1 MKNKRKNKHS
11 IKKTLLAGMIGLT
24 AAVSVLCGVTNS
36 LLLYRESVGNME
48 TRMKENAAAYNHS
61 VQNAIATYK
70 QAIETVAADQRITDP
85 SKTKD
90 ERNSAMGE
98 LAKKYGFETVAVSD
112 ANGNTSDG
120 ANISKRVYFKRSIA
134 GKTYVSSPFMS
145 STTKKTVLAVSAK
158 ILSNNYEGVVVAT
171 LASDTFSKMVR
182 DVSIGQSGYGFI
194 SDSVGTIVAHKNQS
208 IVSALT
214 NYITLAKK
222 DSSLAGA
229 ASILE
234 DMKTKESGLRSV
246 DFNGDNLEVCYE
258 KVPDTDGWS
267 IGVAAKTSEMLGSFY
282 QSIGFTAAL
291 MVVFIL
297 LAVFIAFRIAKPIA
311 DPIASLVGRIEKLS
325 DGDLYSEVPQINSS
339 NEIGT
344 LSKTFT
350 KTVDTLKNYV
360 GEISDV
366 LSALQKGDCTAE
378 TKQDYRGD
386 FLTIKVSLQGII
398 DNLNNIFS
406 RVRTSAE
413 QVSGGAEQ
421 VSNAAQGLSQGATE
435 QASSIEELSASI
447 TEVNTKI
454 GQNAANASSADELS
468 KEMSERMDYGGQQVY
483 HMISAMDEISDS
495 SEKIQKIIKT
505 IQDIAFQTNIL
516 SLNAAVEAAR
526 AGEAG
531 KGFAVVAD
539 EVRNLANKSAEAAKD
554 TSELIE
560 TSLAT
565 VKKGGE
571 TADETKKSFQAV
583 LESSEKIKKLIG
595 DISSDSNE
603 QAASVG
609 QITQGVEQIS
619 EVVQTNSATSEEC
632 AAASEELSSQARVMK
647 DTLAFLKLK

>member
-1 MKNKRKNKHS
+1 
-11 IKKTLLAGMIGLT
+11 MIGLT
-24 AAVSVLCGVTNS
+24 AAVSILYGLTNS
-36 LLLYRESVGNME
+36 ILLYREAVGNME
-48 TRMKENAAAYNHS
+48 TRMKENATAYNHS
-61 VQNAIATYK
+61 VQNAIATYS

-90 ERNSAMGE
+90 EQNSAMDE

-120 ANISKRVYFKRSIA
+120 ANISKRVYFKRSIT
-134 GKTYVSSPFMS
+134 GKTYISSPFVS
-145 STTKKTVLAVSAK
+145 STTHKTVLAVSAK
-158 ILSNNYEGVVVAT
+158 ISSNNYDGIVVAT

-222 DSSLAGA
+222 NSSLAGA
-229 ASILE
+229 ASILQ

-246 DFNGDNLEVCYE
+246 NFNGDHLEVCYE
-258 KVPDTDGWS
+258 KIPGTDGWS

-282 QSIGFTAAL
+282 QSIGFTVAL

-297 LAVFIAFRIAKPIA
+297 LAIFVAFRVAKPIA
-311 DPIASLVGRIEKLS
+311 DPIAGLVARIEKLS
-325 DGDLYSEVPQINSS
+325 EGDLHSEVPQFNSS

-366 LSALQKGDCTAE
+366 LSALQKGDCTVE
-378 TKQDYRGD
+378 TKQDYQGD
-386 FLTIKVSLQGII
+386 FVAIKVSLQGII
-398 DNLNNIFS
+398 DNLNNMFS
-406 RVRTSAE
+406 KIRTSAE

-421 VSNAAQGLSQGATE
+421 VSNAAQALSQGATE

-447 TEVNTKI
+447 TEINTKI
-454 GQNAANASSADELS
+454 GTNAANATNANTLS
-468 KEMSERMDYGGQQVY
+468 TETSGRMDQGRQQMKQMV
-483 HMISAMDEISDS
+483 SAMGDISETS
-495 SEKIQKIIKT
+495 AKIQKIIKT

-539 EVRNLANKSAEAAKD
+539 EVRNLAGKSAEAAKG

-560 TSLAT
+560 NSLVA
-565 VKKGGE
+565 VKNGNVIAGE
-571 TADETKKSFQAV
+571 TEKSFQAI
-583 LESSEKIKKLIG
+583 LEASEKTGRLIG
-595 DISSDSNE
+595 DISSASNE

-609 QITQGVEQIS
+609 QVTQGVEQIS

-632 AAASEELSSQARVMK
+632 AAASEELSSQARVLK